1 MARGG
6 HLGPGRTQGRSAGVT
21 GAILGYLQKA
31 ARGARSKISFVATGR
46 QSHSRRAASETES
59 RSRWALQSAEGESM
73 APLGLS
79 LRLNKQAADRL

>member
-31 ARGARSKISFVATGR
+31 TQGARSKISFAATGR
-46 QSHSRRAASETES
+46 QSHGRRAASKTES
-59 RSRWALQSAEGESM
+59 GSCWALQSAEGESM

-79 LRLNKQAADRL
+79 LRLNKQATDRL

>member
-1 MARGG
+1 MARVG
-6 HLGPGRTQGRSAGVT
+6 HPGPGRTQGRNSGVT

-31 ARGARSKISFVATGR
+31 ARGARSKISSAATGR
-46 QSHSRRAASETES
+46 QSHGRRAASETES
-59 RSRWALQSAEGESM
+59 RSRRALQSAEGESV